1 MVTWA
6 LCLTFILVSELNLT
20 INKLLR
26 NGFRVQQNMLPNY
39 FNALRYSHCQEFI
52 EDEELFRS
60 NGFKCLSDDAL

>member
-39 FNALRYSHCQEFI
+39 FNALRYSHC
-52 EDEELFRS
+52 
-60 NGFKCLSDDAL
+60 